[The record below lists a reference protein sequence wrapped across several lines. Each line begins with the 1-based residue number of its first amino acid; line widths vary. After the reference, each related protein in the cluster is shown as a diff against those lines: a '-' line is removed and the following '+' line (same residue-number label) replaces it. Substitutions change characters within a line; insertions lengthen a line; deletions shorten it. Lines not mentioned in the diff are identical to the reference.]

1 MNKFISFIK
10 NWTLPVAIVIG
21 SVAYLTFYWTP
32 ALDTLGNQLSPIFD
46 VMFPFFVFLTLLITF
61 CKVDYHQLL
70 PHRWHTGVLV
80 AQLLLIAATIG
91 IIFWVKENA
100 ERKLLWEAMLTCIIG
115 PAASASPVI
124 VGKLGGNISTMTTYV
139 ILSSLASTILIP
151 FVFPILE
158 PSAGLTFFEAFLVIL
173 HKVAMVLMLPLVL
186 GWFIKHYLPRLQQ
199 KIAAMP
205 NLSFYTW
212 AISLSITTGI
222 TVKNIVHSNATITLL
237 CWIAVTTLILCFV
250 QFLIGR
256 GVGRWLGE
264 EVNAGQGLF
273 QKNTALSI
281 WVAYMYLNPVASVG
295 AGCYVLW
302 QNIINSFEIWQD
314 RKQKTRQQQTHDT
327 STKVRETLHKVCFA
341 DFPYLCNHKNIIYYY
356 VDETNSNLFCC
367 PCNGL
372 GQCCTKSLCA
382 DMVHQ

>member
-1 MNKFISFIK
+1 MNRFIRFIK
-10 NWTLPVAIVIG
+10 DWTLPVAIMVG
-21 SVAYLTFYWTP
+21 TACYLTFYWVP
-32 ALDTLGNQLSPIFD
+32 ALDELGDWLSPMFD
-46 VMFPFFVFLTLLITF
+46 VLFPLFVFLTLLITF
-61 CKVDYHQLL
+61 CKIDYHQLL

-91 IIFWVKENA
+91 IIFWVEEDA
-100 ERKLLWEAMLTCIIG
+100 EQKLLWEAMLTCIIG
-115 PAASASPVI
+115 PAAAASPVV

-151 FVFPILE
+151 LVFPILE
-158 PSAGLTFFEAFLVIL
+158 PSAGVAFLEAFLVIL
-173 HKVAMVLMLPLVL
+173 HKVAIVLMLPLVL
-186 GWFIKHYLPRLQQ
+186 GWFIKHYLHRLQRW
-199 KIAAMP
+199 IASMP

-222 TVKNIVHSNATITLL
+222 TVKNIVHSNATIMLL
-237 CWIAVTTLILCFV
+237 CGIAVTTLVLCFV
-250 QFLIGR
+250 QFRIGR
-256 GVGRWLGE
+256 TVGRLLGE

-314 RKQKTRQQQTHDT
+314 RKQKTRQ
-327 STKVRETLHKVCFA
+327 
-341 DFPYLCNHKNIIYYY
+341 
-356 VDETNSNLFCC
+356 
-367 PCNGL
+367 
-372 GQCCTKSLCA
+372 
-382 DMVHQ
+382 